1 MKTENAS
8 HTQTQTSMPQDNYIR
23 TANKTGFST
32 RYLDPIAQKGIA
44 FGKGKTSPIL
54 DIGCGY
60 GAVSRALLAQ
70 GNSVI
75 ANDSSLEHLENLKS
89 SLPEDQ
95 KEHLTLMSGIFPEE
109 FEPQPQSLSAAI
121 AIWVFHF
128 LSGEEL
134 KFAARKL
141 FLALEQG
148 GCVFISASS
157 AYLKFLGDFIPL
169 YHDRIEK
176 KDPFPG
182 WMEDVKLYLQPHQVE
197 NLPRSMHFLD
207 PSVLTRVFSTAGFEI
222 EYADFFK
229 RDDATEAMYLDGR
242 ENVGLIARKPGF

>member
-1 MKTENAS
+1 MKIENAE
-8 HTQTQTSMPQDNYIR
+8 HAQTSMPQENYIR

-32 RYLDPIAQKGIA
+32 RYLDPIAKKGIA
-44 FGKGKTSPIL
+44 FAKGKTLPIL

-70 GNSVI
+70 GNSVV

-95 KEHLTLMSGIFPEE
+95 KKYLTLRPGMFPEA
-109 FEPQPQSLSAAI
+109 FEPQPQSLSAGI
-121 AIWVFHF
+121 AIWVLHF
-128 LSGEEL
+128 LSGEGL
-134 KFAARKL
+134 KLAAEKL

-157 AYLKFLGDFIPL
+157 AYVKFLGNFIPL

-182 WMEDVKLYLQPHQVE
+182 WVEDVKLYLQPHQLE

-207 PSVLTRVFSTAGFEI
+207 PTVLTRIFSAAGFEV
-222 EYADFFK
+222 EYAGFFK
-229 RDDATEAMYLDGR
+229 RDDVTEGMYLDGR